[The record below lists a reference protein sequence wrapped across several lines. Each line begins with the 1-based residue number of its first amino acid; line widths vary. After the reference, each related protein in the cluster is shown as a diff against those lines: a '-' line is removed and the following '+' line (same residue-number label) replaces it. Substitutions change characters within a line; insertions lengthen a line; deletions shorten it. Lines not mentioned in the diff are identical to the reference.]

1 MHPSAGDAA
10 VFRRMIVMR
19 KRVQGRGTAAGR
31 CIYIAEDDRAKLDT
45 LIRLMAARDDQ
56 QASYLTA
63 LAGELRRARVVPR
76 SQLPPDVV
84 TMNSTVRLRDLETG
98 EEETYTLVYPA
109 DADIGANRLSVL
121 APVGTA
127 LLGYRAG
134 DVVEWPVPA
143 GVSRFRIEEVV
154 SQPRGAR
161 ALATG

>member
-1 MHPSAGDAA
+1 M
-10 VFRRMIVMR
+10 VVMR

-31 CIYIAEDDRAKLDT
+31 EIYIADDDRAKLDT
-45 LIRLMAARDDQ
+45 LLRLMAARRDQ
-56 QASYLTA
+56 QTGDLAA

-109 DADIGANRLSVL
+109 DADIGQNKLSVL

-143 GVSRFRIEEVV
+143 GVSRFRIEEVLFR
-154 SQPRGAR
+154 PRGAR
-161 ALATG
+161 ALTAR

>member
-1 MHPSAGDAA
+1 
-10 VFRRMIVMR
+10 MR
-19 KRVQGRGTAAGR
+19 KRTQAADIGTERG
-31 CIYIAEDDRAKLDT
+31 IFIADDDRARLDA
-45 LIRLMAARDDQ
+45 LLRLAIDHDTQ
-56 QASYLTA
+56 QTAYLAA

-76 SQLPPDVV
+76 SEIPRDVV

-109 DADIGANRLSVL
+109 DADIEENRLSVL

-143 GVSRFRIEEVV
+143 GVSRFRIEKVLF
-154 SQPRGAR
+154 QPRSAR
-161 ALATG
+161 ARVAR

>member
-1 MHPSAGDAA
+1 
-10 VFRRMIVMR
+10 MR
-19 KRVQGRGTAAGR
+19 KRVQGRGTAVARG
-31 CIYIAEDDRAKLDT
+31 IYIADDDRAKLDT
-45 LIRLMAARDDQ
+45 LLRLMAASHDQ
-56 QASYLTA
+56 QTGYLAA

-98 EEETYTLVYPA
+98 DEETYTLVYPA
-109 DADIGANRLSVL
+109 DADIGQNKLSVL

-143 GVSRFRIEEVV
+143 GVSRFRIEEVLF
-154 SQPRGAR
+154 QPKSAR
-161 ALATG
+161 VRVTR

>member
-1 MHPSAGDAA
+1 
-10 VFRRMIVMR
+10 MR
-19 KRVQGRGTAAGR
+19 KRVQGRGAAVGR
-31 CIYIAEDDRAKLDT
+31 EIYVADDDRAKLDT
-45 LIRLMAARDDQ
+45 LLRLMAARHDQ
-56 QASYLTA
+56 QTGYRTA

-84 TMNSTVRLRDLETG
+84 TMSSTVRLRDLETG

-109 DADIGANRLSVL
+109 DADIGENKLSVL

-143 GVSRFRIEEVV
+143 GVSRFRIEAVLF
-154 SQPRGAR
+154 QPRSAR
-161 ALATG
+161 ARVAR

>member
-1 MHPSAGDAA
+1 
-10 VFRRMIVMR
+10 MR
-19 KRVQGRGTAAGR
+19 KQTRAAGR
-31 CIYIAEDDRAKLDT
+31 TAERGIFIAEDDHARLDVLLRRMT
-45 LIRLMAARDDQ
+45 AHDLPQSGGLA
-56 QASYLTA
+56 A

-84 TMNSTVRLRDLETG
+84 TMNSTVRLRDLGTK

-109 DADIGANRLSVL
+109 EADIEENRLSVL

-143 GVSRFRIEEVV
+143 GVRRFRIKEVLF
-154 SQPRGAR
+154 QPRSAR
-161 ALATG
+161 LRVAK

>member
-1 MHPSAGDAA
+1 MSQ
-10 VFRRMIVMR
+10 
-19 KRVQGRGTAAGR
+19 RVRGRGPAAERG
-31 CIYIAEDDRAKLDT
+31 IWIADDDRARLDT
-45 LIRLMAARDDQ
+45 LLRVLAARQDPHAGDRG
-56 QASYLTA
+56 A

-84 TMNSTVRLRDLETG
+84 AMNSTVRLRDLETG

-109 DADIGANRLSVL
+109 DADIAENRLSVL

-143 GVSRFRIEEVV
+143 GVSRFRIEEVR
-154 SQPRGAR
+154 QPAR
-161 ALATG
+161 RHAPAGR

>member
-1 MHPSAGDAA
+1 
-10 VFRRMIVMR
+10 MR
-19 KRVQGRGTAAGR
+19 KRVQRRGPAAER
-31 CIYIAEDDRAKLDT
+31 SIYIADDDRAKLDT
-45 LIRLMAARDDQ
+45 LLRLMAARHDLQTD
-56 QASYLTA
+56 YPTA

-109 DADIGANRLSVL
+109 DADIGANKLSVL

-127 LLGYRAG
+127 LLGYRTG

-154 SQPRGAR
+154 SQPRRAR
-161 ALATG
+161 ALTAG